1 MSHQPVLVI
10 VAGPPASG
18 KTTLARRLAADL
30 RLPVVHRDQLKRQLY
45 DALEPQQRIPT
56 ARLTVASTHLLYLFA
71 EAVLHAG
78 QSAIIEAGFLPHLAT
93 HELRALQQRVA
104 FLPFQIQCYAEGNLL
119 VERFA
124 ARMGTRHPAHPDM
137 DYLLRQQAALL
148 QGRWE
153 ALDIGGHLFALD
165 TSDFA
170 TVDYEELYQALKQVL
185 YR

>member
-104 FLPFQIQCYAEGNLL
+104 FLPFQIQCLPRRLPQSYSTSSRAGRGNC
-119 VERFA
+119 A
-124 ARMGTRHPAHPDM
+124 IHPVRTP
-137 DYLLRQQAALL
+137 ALSL
-148 QGRWE
+148 AGEQR
-153 ALDIGGHLFALD
+153 
-165 TSDFA
+165 
-170 TVDYEELYQALKQVL
+170 
-185 YR
+185 